1 MSMFIL
7 NSCYI
12 RALHAQMVKADNNN
26 QRKAT
31 KTKTKTK
38 TTSSAKLKH
47 LALNQH

>member
-31 KTKTKTK
+31 KTKTKT
-38 TTSSAKLKH
+38 TSSAKLKH